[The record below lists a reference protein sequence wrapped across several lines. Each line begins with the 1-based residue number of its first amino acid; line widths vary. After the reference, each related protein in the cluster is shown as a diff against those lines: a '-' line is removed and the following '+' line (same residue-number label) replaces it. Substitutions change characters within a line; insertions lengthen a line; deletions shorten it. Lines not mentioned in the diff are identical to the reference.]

1 MSGEEKRRKRKK
13 RIKCERR
20 RLKGRKDRVRR
31 EWKVRV
37 KGGFRR

>member
-1 MSGEEKRRKRKK
+1 MNTVSGEKGK
-13 RIKCERR
+13 R
-20 RLKGRKDRVRR
+20 RLKGRKDRVGR